1 MQEQSTT
8 GTFQPT
14 DGELLSRWG
23 RDYCSR
29 SDVK

>member
-14 DGELLSRWG
+14 DGEILFAVG

-29 SDVK
+29 SDGK